1 MHKKQIASNNPMQ
14 FMHEVVKAA
23 QDGYVI
29 DENEEFSIFYTLF
42 SIGMCKAESGEAHDS
57 VFMQP
62 VKKLAGRPKSVN

>member
-1 MHKKQIASNNPMQ
+1 MNKKQIASNNPMQ

-29 DENEEFSIFYTLF
+29 DESEEF
-42 SIGMCKAESGEAHDS
+42 SIGMCKADDDNNPLTT
-57 VFMQP
+57 QP